1 MLAPED
7 HKVDVGIIDERRH
20 AAVGHPLGNR
30 TWHEALRSSHP
41 HLGAHAVRKALRHVV
56 GKAPTACLTA
66 ADGDG
71 GGPVL
76 RNGLVDVRGQ
86 FAKRLVPANPF
97 ELATAT
103 LTHATH
109 GIYDPARI
117 MRDLRRGKPF
127 GAQGAIRALVAGNA
141 MREHDMVVAHVNEH
155 RAGVVTATAHRRDGL
170 DLHTNCRTLNSIAHT
185 IALLLVHEG
194 PHACAS
200 GPFFAMK

>member
-1 MLAPED
+1 MRE
-7 HKVDVGIIDERRH
+7 
-20 AAVGHPLGNR
+20 
-30 TWHEALRSSHP
+30 
-41 HLGAHAVRKALRHVV
+41 ALRHVV
-56 GKAPTACLTA
+56 GKAPATGLTA

-71 GGPVL
+71 RGAIL
-76 RNGLVDVRGQ
+76 RNSLVDVRSQ
-86 FAKRLVPANPF
+86 LVKRLVPANPL
-97 ELATAT
+97 ELAAAT

-117 MRDLRRGKPF
+117 MRDLRRGKPL

-141 MREHDMVVAHVNEH
+141 MSEHDMVVADVNEH
-155 RAGVVTATAHRRDGL
+155 RAGVVTATTHRRDGL
-170 DLHTNCRTLNSIAHT
+170 DLHTNSRTLNSIAHS